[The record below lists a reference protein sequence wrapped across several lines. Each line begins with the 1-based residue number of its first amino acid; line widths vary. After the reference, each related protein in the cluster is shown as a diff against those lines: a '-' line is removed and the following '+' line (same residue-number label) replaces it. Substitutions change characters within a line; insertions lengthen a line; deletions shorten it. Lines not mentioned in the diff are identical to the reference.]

1 MLQHACIIGHDLKP
15 LLSFLKAK
23 YQVPLENIR
32 IQDTQILAFLKNPEK
47 VGFDEVLKEYLKEE
61 LIPHEKIKDFK
72 TRAEKLELLSVELNA
87 LKRLCEYFEKGGL
100 EENLLTLARDI
111 ETPFMKVL
119 MGMEFQG
126 FKIDAPYF
134 KRLEQEFKDELKV
147 LERQILDL
155 IGVDFNLNSPKQL
168 GEILYERLGFLKI
181 KAILPMKKAC

>member
-1 MLQHACIIGHDLKP
+1 M
-15 LLSFLKAK
+15 
-23 YQVPLENIR
+23 
-32 IQDTQILAFLKNPEK
+32 
-47 VGFDEVLKEYLKEE
+47 
-61 LIPHEKIKDFK
+61 
-72 TRAEKLELLSVELNA
+72 ELNA

>member
-1 MLQHACIIGHDLKP
+1 MQIIGHDLKP

-47 VGFDEVLKEYLKEE
+47 VGFDEVLKEYLKEK

-72 TRAEKLELLSVELNA
+72 TKAEKLELLSVELNA

-100 EENLLTLARDI
+100 EENLLSLAREI

-134 KRLEQEFKDELKV
+134 KRLEQEFKNELHV
-147 LERQILDL
+147 LERQILEL
-155 IGVDFNLNSPKQL
+155 IGVDFNLNSAQ
-168 GEILYERLGFLKI
+168 
-181 KAILPMKKAC
+181 AT